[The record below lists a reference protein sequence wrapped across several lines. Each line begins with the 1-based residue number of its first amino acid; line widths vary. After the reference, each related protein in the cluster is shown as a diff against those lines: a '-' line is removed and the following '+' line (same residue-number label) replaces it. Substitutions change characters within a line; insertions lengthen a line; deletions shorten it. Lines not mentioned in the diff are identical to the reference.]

1 MGKIKVMSVF
11 GTRPEAIKMAP
22 VIKALEAAPE
32 IESRVT
38 VTAQHR
44 EMLDQVLD
52 CFSIKVDHDLDI
64 MDYNQSL
71 AQVTVRVL
79 ERLTRVLEKERP
91 DMLLVHGDTVTTA
104 ASTLAAYYLRVPC
117 GHVEAGLRTYDKYAP
132 FPEEIMRK
140 IADNISDLHFAP
152 TIRAKENLLK
162 EGFSQET
169 IFVTGNTAVD
179 ALFMTVRDNHTFKDP
194 RLRAILSR
202 PGAALDPAGCADS
215 RPDDDA
221 GRGNS
226 DGLGDGGG
234 RGDTGGGNDGGSG
247 GKRDGAGEHSSR
259 GEHSGPRHNRG
270 CRNTKD
276 ILVEVHR
283 RENFG
288 MGMEEIGRALR
299 WIAEKREDVR
309 LLVSVHPNPNVR
321 EPIMRW
327 LKDAPRTVMFDPLD
341 YPDYVNLMA
350 RCYLVISDSGG
361 VQEEAPSVRVP
372 VVLCREKTER
382 PEAVD
387 AGVVVLVGTRFSAIT
402 SVVSRLLGGG
412 PDYEAMRPGKNPFG
426 DGFASRRIVDAIL
439 YRYNLIR
446 VRPHEFGEEGDG
458 GVRIK
463 GV

>member
-22 VIKALEAAPE
+22 VIKALEATPE

-44 EMLDQVLD
+44 ELLDQVLD
-52 CFSIKVDHDLDI
+52 CFSIRADYDLDI

-71 AQVTVRVL
+71 AQVTVRVV
-79 ERLTRVLEKERP
+79 ERLTPVLEHERP
-91 DMLLVHGDTVTTA
+91 GMLLVHGDTATTA
-104 ASTLAAYYLRVPC
+104 ASALAAYYLRIPC

-140 IADNISDLHFAP
+140 IADDISDLHFAP
-152 TIRAKENLLK
+152 TIRAKENLLR

-179 ALFMTVRDNHTFKDP
+179 ALLMTVRGNHTFKDP
-194 RLRAILSR
+194 RLHGILTR
-202 PGAALDPAGCADS
+202 PGAALERAGCAGS
-215 RPDDDA
+215 RSGDDA
-221 GRGNS
+221 
-226 DGLGDGGG
+226 G
-234 RGDTGGGNDGGSG
+234 RGDTGGADDGG
-247 GKRDGAGEHSSR
+247 GKRDGAREHSSR
-259 GEHSGPRHNRG
+259 GEHSGPRDNRG

-288 MGMEEIGRALR
+288 TGMEEIGRALR
-299 WIAEKREDVR
+299 WIAENREDVR

-321 EPIMRW
+321 GPMMRW

-350 RCYLVISDSGG
+350 RSYLVISDSGG
-361 VQEEAPSVRVP
+361 VQEEAPSIRVP

-387 AGVVVLVGTRFSAIT
+387 AGVVVLVGSRFSMIT
-402 SVVSRLLGGG
+402 SVVSRLLNGG

-458 GVRIK
+458 GVRIQ

>member
-1 MGKIKVMSVF
+1 MVGVLVALGKIKVMSVF

-22 VIKALEAAPE
+22 VIKVLEATPE

-52 CFSIKVDHDLDI
+52 CFSIKVDYDLDI

-79 ERLTRVLEKERP
+79 ERLTPVLQKERP

-104 ASTLAAYYLRVPC
+104 ASALAAYYLRVPC

-140 IADNISDLHFAP
+140 IADDICELHFAP
-152 TIRAKENLLK
+152 TIRAKENLVK
-162 EGFSQET
+162 EGFSEET

-179 ALFMTVRDNHTFKDP
+179 ALLMTVKDDHTFKDP
-194 RLRAILSR
+194 RLRAILSC
-202 PGAALDPAGCADS
+202 PGAALDRAS
-215 RPDDDA
+215 
-221 GRGNS
+221 
-226 DGLGDGGG
+226 
-234 RGDTGGGNDGGSG
+234 
-247 GKRDGAGEHSSR
+247 
-259 GEHSGPRHNRG
+259 
-270 CRNTKD
+270 NTKD

-288 MGMEEIGRALR
+288 TGMEEIGRALR
-299 WIAEKREDVR
+299 WIAENREDVR

-321 EPIMRW
+321 EPITRW

-412 PDYEAMRPGKNPFG
+412 PDYEKMRPGKNPFG

-458 GVRIK
+458 GVRIQ

>member
-1 MGKIKVMSVF
+1 MVALGKIKVMSVF

-22 VIKALEAAPE
+22 VIKALEATPE
-32 IESRVT
+32 VESRVA

-52 CFSIKVDHDLDI
+52 CFSIKVDYDLDI

-79 ERLTRVLEKERP
+79 ERLTPVLEKERP
-91 DMLLVHGDTVTTA
+91 DMLLVHGDTATTA
-104 ASTLAAYYLRVPC
+104 ASALSAYYLKVPC

-132 FPEEIMRK
+132 FPEEAMRK
-140 IADNISDLHFAP
+140 IADDISDLHFAP
-152 TIRAKENLLK
+152 TARAKENLLK

-179 ALFMTVRDNHTFKDP
+179 ALLMTVRDNYAFKNP

-202 PGAALDPAGCADS
+202 PGAPFDRAGS
-215 RPDDDA
+215 
-221 GRGNS
+221 
-226 DGLGDGGG
+226 
-234 RGDTGGGNDGGSG
+234 
-247 GKRDGAGEHSSR
+247 
-259 GEHSGPRHNRG
+259 
-270 CRNTKD
+270 TKD

-288 MGMEEIGRALR
+288 TGMEEIGRALR
-299 WIAEKREDVR
+299 WIAENREDVR

-327 LKDAPRTVMFDPLD
+327 LKGAPRTVTFDPLD

-361 VQEEAPSVRVP
+361 VQEEAPSVGVP

-402 SVVSRLLGGG
+402 SIVSHLLAGG
-412 PDYEAMRPGKNPFG
+412 PDYEVMRPGKNPFG
-426 DGFASRRIVDAIL
+426 DGFAAKRIVDAIL
-439 YRYNLIR
+439 YRYNLIC

-458 GVRIK
+458 GVRIQ

>member
-1 MGKIKVMSVF
+1 MSVF

-52 CFSIKVDHDLDI
+52 CFSIKVDYDLDI

-79 ERLTRVLEKERP
+79 ERLTPVLQKERP
-91 DMLLVHGDTVTTA
+91 HILLVHGDTATTA
-104 ASTLAAYYLRVPC
+104 ASALAAYYLKIPC

-140 IADNISDLHFAP
+140 IADDISDLRFAP
-152 TIRAKENLLK
+152 TLRAKENLLK
-162 EGFSQET
+162 EGFPEET

-179 ALFMTVRDNHTFKDP
+179 ALLMTVRDNHTFKDA
-194 RLRAILSR
+194 RLREVLSR
-202 PGAALDPAGCADS
+202 SGPALDRASYACS
-215 RPDDDA
+215 SSDDE
-221 GRGNS
+221 
-226 DGLGDGGG
+226 GG
-234 RGDTGGGNDGGSG
+234 RGI
-247 GKRDGAGEHSSR
+247 
-259 GEHSGPRHNRG
+259 
-270 CRNTKD
+270 KD

-288 MGMEEIGRALR
+288 AGMEEIGRALR
-299 WIAEKREDVR
+299 WIAENREDVR

-321 EPIMRW
+321 EPITRW
-327 LKDAPRTVMFDPLD
+327 LKDAPRVVMFEPLD

-382 PEAVD
+382 PEAVE
-387 AGVVVLVGTRFSAIT
+387 AGVVVLVGTKFSAIT
-402 SVVSRLLGGG
+402 SMVSRLLGGG
-412 PDYEAMRPGKNPFG
+412 PDYEAMRSGKNPFG
-426 DGFASRRIVDAIL
+426 DGLASRRIVDAIL
-439 YRYNLIR
+439 YRYNVSR

-458 GVRIK
+458 GVRIH
-463 GV
+463 